1 MKIVL
6 NNEETELNGCDEIN
20 VNDLLDRVKFAS
32 PVIMVRVN
40 DKLVKKINHGDFRV
54 KAGDNV
60 IAIPLVGGG

>member
-20 VNDLLDRVKFAS
+20 VNDLLNRVKFAS

-54 KAGDNV
+54 KAGDDV
-60 IAIPLVGGG
+60 VAIPLVGGG

>member
-20 VNDLLDRVKFAS
+20 VNELLNRVKFAS

-54 KAGDNV
+54 KAGDDV
-60 IAIPLVGGG
+60 VAIPLVGGG

>member
-6 NNEETELNGCDEIN
+6 NNKETELNGFDEIN
-20 VNDLLDRVKFAS
+20 VNDLLNRVKFVS

-54 KAGDNV
+54 KAGDDV
-60 IAIPLVGGG
+60 VAIPLVGGG

>member
-20 VNDLLDRVKFAS
+20 VNDLLNRMKFAS

-40 DKLVKKINHGDFRV
+40 DKLVKKVNHGDFRV
-54 KAGDNV
+54 KAGDDV
-60 IAIPLVGGG
+60 VAIPLVGGG

>member
-6 NNEETELNGCDEIN
+6 NNKETELDGCDEIN
-20 VNDLLDRVKFAS
+20 VKDLLDRVEFNS

-40 DKLVKKINHGDFRV
+40 DKLVKKTNHGDFQI
-54 KAGDNV
+54 KPGDNV